1 MNARPPGY
9 LSSPFARFGRTH
21 GLGAMSDAML
31 AVALAGSIFFSI
43 DPDAAR
49 WRVALYL
56 VLTIAPFAVVTPLL
70 GPLVDRVRG
79 GRRGMIMTSIL
90 VRGLIAWQMIEHID
104 GLLLFPLAFGLL
116 VMQKTYSIAKS
127 AVVPSLVRND
137 IELVEANA
145 KLAMVSS
152 VASMVG
158 AGIGGIA
165 LLISSSAPAVVAV
178 VGYALALMTAFL
190 VPKVLVASSPASAGE
205 RAVLRQ
211 RGILTASMAVGV
223 LRAAVGFT
231 SFLLAFEFRGGG
243 DGVSIDVAGRAAGA
257 GAGVVRGESELAG
270 AAAPAWHFGLVLAAA
285 GMGAFLAAQYS
296 PMLRRR
302 LLEERIIRGV
312 LFVGVT
318 LSGLAVWLGGLWGAV
333 LIGGTV
339 AMCSGVAK
347 LAFDSLVQRDAPG
360 ANHGRSF
367 ARFEGRFQ
375 LAWAVGAFLAVF
387 LPVSIEVGYLL
398 VAALFAMGLT
408 WFGLAS
414 PPTPRIQTP
423 DEPDRP
429 DGQLGFWRRGEL
441 SED

>member
-1 MNARPPGY
+1 MSEAIPE
-9 LSSPFARFGRTH
+9 SPFTRFGRMH

-43 DPDAAR
+43 DPEAAR

-79 GRRGMIMTSIL
+79 GRRGMIVISIIA
-90 VRGLIAWQMIEHID
+90 RGVIAWQMIENLD

-145 KLAMVSS
+145 KLAMFSS
-152 VASMVG
+152 VCSMVG

-165 LLISSSAPAVVAV
+165 LLVGSSAPAVVAV
-178 VGYALALMTAFL
+178 FGYALTLVAAIQ
-190 VPKVLVASSPASAGE
+190 VPKVLVAASPASAGE

-211 RGILTASMAVGV
+211 RGILTASMAVGM

-231 SFLLAFEFRGGG
+231 SFLVAFEFRGGG
-243 DGVSIDVAGRAAGA
+243 DGVSIDLAGRAAGA
-257 GAGVVRGESELAG
+257 GSGVVRGESVLA
-270 AAAPAWHFGLVLAAA
+270 AAPAPAWHFGLVLAAV
-285 GMGAFLAAQYS
+285 GVGAFLAAQFS
-296 PMLRRR
+296 PRLRLR

-318 LSGLAVWLGGLWGAV
+318 LSGLAVWVGGLWGAV
-333 LIGGTV
+333 LIGATV
-339 AMCSGVAK
+339 AMCSGTAK

-387 LPVSIEVGYLL
+387 LPLSIEVGYLFIAGFFA
-398 VAALFAMGLT
+398 VALT

-414 PPTPRIQTP
+414 PPIPRIQTP

-429 DGQLGFWRRGEL
+429 DGQFGFWRRGEFGG
-441 SED
+441 D

>member
-1 MNARPPGY
+1 MSAAIPM
-9 LSSPFARFGRTH
+9 SPFTRFGRTH

-56 VLTIAPFAVVTPLL
+56 LLTIAPFAVVTPLL

-79 GRRGMIMTSIL
+79 GRRGMIITSIL
-90 VRGLIAWQMIEHID
+90 ARLLIAWQMIEHID

-137 IELVEANA
+137 IKLVEANA
-145 KLAMVSS
+145 KLAMLSAVC
-152 VASMVG
+152 SMVG

-165 LLISSSAPAVVAV
+165 LLVSASSPAVVAV
-178 VGYALALMTAFL
+178 IGYGLTLVAAIQ
-190 VPKVLVASSPASAGE
+190 VPKVLVADAPVSAGE

-211 RGILTASMAVGV
+211 RGILTASLAIGL
-223 LRAAVGFT
+223 LRAVVGFT
-231 SFLLAFEFRGGG
+231 TFLLAFEFRGGG
-243 DGVSIDVAGRAAGA
+243 DGVSIDAAGRAAGA
-257 GAGVVRGESELAG
+257 GAGVVRSESVLA
-270 AAAPAWHFGLVLAAA
+270 AAPAPAWHFGLVL
-285 GMGAFLAAQYS
+285 GSVGLGAFLAAQFS
-296 PMLRRR
+296 ARLRLR

-318 LSGLAVWLGGLWGAV
+318 LSGLSVWLGGLWGAV
-333 LIGGTV
+333 LVGGTV
-339 AMCSGVAK
+339 AMCSGTAK

-367 ARFEGRFQ
+367 AKFEGRFQ
-375 LAWAVGAFLAVF
+375 LAWAIGALLAVF
-387 LPVSIEVGYLL
+387 LPLSIEVGYLFI
-398 VAALFAMGLT
+398 AALFAAALT

-414 PPTPRIQTP
+414 PPIPRIQTP

-429 DGQLGFWRRGEL
+429 DGQFGFWRRGDLDEGR
-441 SED
+441 